1 MTTVL
6 SKTAAF
12 EVEAASVLREF
23 FEVGFAPRV
32 FVMPTYPSKAVAKD
46 ACVQAMPEERQDAC
60 VQAMKVV
67 EHKSL
72 TRLRIH
78 RLITE
83 RRHRNLPS
91 LTNPA

>member
-32 FVMPTYPSKAVAKD
+32 FVMPTYPSKADAKD
-46 ACVQAMPEERQDAC
+46 ACGQAMLR
-60 VQAMKVV
+60 V
-67 EHKSL
+67 KS
-72 TRLRIH
+72 RMCAGD
-78 RLITE
+78 E
-83 RRHRNLPS
+83 S
-91 LTNPA
+91 GGS